1 MNTKS
6 GLEGSREPIRPVLD
20 QAGPGD
26 LPYLGEAITDVALTF
41 LLRRL
46 APTCPP
52 EPRLSG
58 VLFRLMATATVA
70 FAELFYFAP
79 SLIRGGAGYLKAL
92 SAYQLHSLAL
102 LSLNIDR
109 AAGNLFNVF
118 YGIFNVFY
126 GIVSSTGLRF
136 VIASLVWLLAPAD
149 ASLFL
154 VPQVLAVPI
163 LAVWLLVRGVDAVKC
178 HALEGPQRKGRRS

>member
-1 MNTKS
+1 M
-6 GLEGSREPIRPVLD
+6 
-20 QAGPGD
+20 
-26 LPYLGEAITDVALTF
+26 
-41 LLRRL
+41 
-46 APTCPP
+46 
-52 EPRLSG
+52 
-58 VLFRLMATATVA
+58 
-70 FAELFYFAP
+70 
-79 SLIRGGAGYLKAL
+79 KAL

>member
-1 MNTKS
+1 MK
-6 GLEGSREPIRPVLD
+6 
-20 QAGPGD
+20 
-26 LPYLGEAITDVALTF
+26 
-41 LLRRL
+41 
-46 APTCPP
+46 
-52 EPRLSG
+52 
-58 VLFRLMATATVA
+58 A
-70 FAELFYFAP
+70 F
-79 SLIRGGAGYLKAL
+79 
-92 SAYQLHSLAL
+92 SAHQLHSLAL

-109 AAGNLFNVF
+109 AAGNLFNA
-118 YGIFNVFY
+118 FY